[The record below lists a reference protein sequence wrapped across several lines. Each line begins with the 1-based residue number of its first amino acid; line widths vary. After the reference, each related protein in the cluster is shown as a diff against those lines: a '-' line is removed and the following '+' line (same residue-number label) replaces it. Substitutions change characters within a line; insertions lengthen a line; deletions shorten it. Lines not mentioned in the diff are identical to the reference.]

1 MESNNVYLDGLTI
14 HRGIDDVIKNTYQS
28 PIRQIETAMKTEI
41 ENIFMNEVKIAVGL
55 DIDKNELI
63 RALKYDRD
71 QYRKGYEDAKINALE
86 IIIKYVPDDDG
97 TCSKAGADL
106 RELLDEIENL

>member
-1 MESNNVYLDGLTI
+1 MENSNVYLDGLTI
-14 HRGIDDVIKNTYQS
+14 GHGIDEIIKNTYQS
-28 PIRQIETAMKTEI
+28 PIRQIETVMKDAIEDAFMKEI
-41 ENIFMNEVKIAVGL
+41 KIAVGL

-63 RALKYDRD
+63 RALKYDRE
-71 QYRKGYEDAKINALE
+71 QYQKGYEDAKANALQL
-86 IIIKYVPDDDG
+86 IIKYVPDDDG